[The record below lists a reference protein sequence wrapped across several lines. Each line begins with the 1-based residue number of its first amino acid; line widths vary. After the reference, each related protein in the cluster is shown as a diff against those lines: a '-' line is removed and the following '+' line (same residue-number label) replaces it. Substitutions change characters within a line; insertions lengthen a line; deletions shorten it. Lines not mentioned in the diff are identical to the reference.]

1 MRMSAKQ
8 EHAGL
13 LATEERLDLAEA
25 LKRAGVQSSIWSAYR
40 WVIKGVRG
48 VRLEAYREGG
58 RWRTSQEAVLRFLA
72 DSTEAALQ
80 GRANPRRS
88 SRNPVER
95 QVTKSAL
102 DAIYPKTGRKN

>member
-1 MRMSAKQ
+1 MTARTSNT
-8 EHAGL
+8 GL
-13 LATEERLDLAEA
+13 LESEERLDLSEA
-25 LKRAGVQSSIWSAYR
+25 LKKAGVQASIWSAYR

-58 RWRTSQEAVLRFLA
+58 RWRTSREAVLRFLA

-80 GRANPRRS
+80 GRANARRS
-88 SRNPVER
+88 SRNPVEK

-102 DAIYPKTGRKN
+102 DAMYPKTGRKS